1 MSDFIPPY
9 PPRLTKPPSAWRRV
23 TLARRNFLAMWEER
37 AFEFEF
43 SATRVFMR
51 KTFVCN
57 NPESVQFAFSQKNAS
72 FERKAPQMR
81 YALEPLIGDGLFIS
95 DGETWRKRRRIV
107 APIVHVSRLAKFAPI
122 MVEAAQEVQDRW
134 AKSEGSTVDM
144 LVESAT
150 LTAEIICRTLFGR
163 KLGRDY
169 ARQIV
174 DGFSEYQRV
183 IGQTDLLSLL
193 GLPDWIPRWYS
204 RAIDNSVRSIQDVLS
219 QVIESARA
227 QAGADDSSVI
237 SQLLNARDVET
248 GEPLDPEALRNE
260 IAVLFMAGHETTA
273 NSLTWVWYL
282 LSQAPA
288 VEAKLHAELDSV
300 LGGRPPT
307 LADVP
312 KLVYARAIFDEAL
325 RLYPPVPILPREAVR
340 EEYFRN
346 VRIPKGSLIFVV
358 PWLLHRHKK
367 LWDKPDH
374 FIPERFLP
382 ENSGSISKFAYIPF
396 SIGPRICAGMSFGL
410 TEAILCLATLAQ
422 KFKLRLQPGYVVNPV
437 CRLTLRPEGGMPMTI
452 LARTEFAGAVSNPA
466 ALTTGCPAHHG

>member
-1 MSDFIPPY
+1 M
-9 PPRLTKPPSAWRRV
+9 
-23 TLARRNFLAMWEER
+23 LARKNFLAMWEEDT
-37 AFEFEF
+37 FELEF
-43 SATRVFMR
+43 SGAQIFMR
-51 KTFVCN
+51 QTFLCN
-57 NPESVQFAFSQKNAS
+57 SPDSVQFVFSQKNSS

-81 YALEPLIGDGLFIS
+81 FALAPLLGDGLFVS

-122 MVEAAQEVQDRW
+122 MVEAAVEVQDRW
-134 AKSEGSTVDM
+134 AKAEGATVDI

-150 LTAEIICRTLFGR
+150 LTAELFCR
-163 KLGRDY
+163 KLGHDY
-169 ARQIV
+169 AHQIV

-183 IGQTDLLSLL
+183 IGQIDLPSLL
-193 GLPDWIPRWYS
+193 GLPDWFPRWQN
-204 RAIDNSVRSIQDVLS
+204 RAIHKSVKSIHGVLS
-219 QVIESARA
+219 KVIESSRA
-227 QAGADDSSVI
+227 QSGDDSSVI
-237 SQLLNARDVET
+237 SQLLNARDEET

-260 IAVLFMAGHETTA
+260 TAVLFMAGHETTA

-282 LSQAPA
+282 LSQVPA
-288 VEAKLHAELDSV
+288 VEARLHAELDSV
-300 LGGRPPT
+300 LGGRSPT

-312 KLVYARAIFDEAL
+312 KLVYTRAIFDEAL
-325 RLYPPVPILPREAVR
+325 RLYPPVPILPREAVH
-340 EEYFRN
+340 EEMYRN

-452 LARTEFAGAVSNPA
+452 LARTDFADAVSNPA

>member
-1 MSDFIPPY
+1 M
-9 PPRLTKPPSAWRRV
+9 
-23 TLARRNFLAMWEER
+23 LARKNFLAMWEEDT
-37 AFEFEF
+37 FELEF
-43 SATRVFMR
+43 SGAQIFMR
-51 KTFVCN
+51 QTFLCN
-57 NPESVQFAFSQKNAS
+57 SPDSVQFVFSQKNSS

-81 YALEPLIGDGLFIS
+81 FALAPLLGDGLFVS

-122 MVEAAQEVQDRW
+122 MVE
-134 AKSEGSTVDM
+134 
-144 LVESAT
+144 SAT
-150 LTAEIICRTLFGR
+150 LTAEVICRTLFGR

-169 ARQIV
+169 AHQIV

-183 IGQTDLLSLL
+183 IGQIDLPSLL
-193 GLPDWIPRWYS
+193 GLPDWFPRWQN
-204 RAIDNSVRSIQDVLS
+204 RAIHKSVKSIHGVLS
-219 QVIESARA
+219 KVIESSRA
-227 QAGADDSSVI
+227 QSGDDSSVI
-237 SQLLNARDVET
+237 SQLLNARDEET
-248 GEPLDPEALRNE
+248 GEPLEPEALRNE
-260 IAVLFMAGHETTA
+260 TAVLFMAGHETTA

-282 LSQAPA
+282 LSQAPT

-307 LADVP
+307 LADVA
-312 KLVYARAIFDEAL
+312 KLVYTRAIFEEAL

-340 EEYFRN
+340 EEFYKG

-422 KFKLRLQPGYVVNPV
+422 KFKLRLKPGHVVNPV

-452 LARTEFAGAVSNPA
+452 HARTEFAGAAASPA
-466 ALTTGCPAHHG
+466 SAAAGCPVHHG

>member
-1 MSDFIPPY
+1 MFRGWQNS
-9 PPRLTKPPSAWRRV
+9 RRS
-23 TLARRNFLAMWEER
+23 W
-37 AFEFEF
+37 
-43 SATRVFMR
+43 S
-51 KTFVCN
+51 
-57 NPESVQFAFSQKNAS
+57 
-72 FERKAPQMR
+72 
-81 YALEPLIGDGLFIS
+81 
-95 DGETWRKRRRIV
+95 RRRRRCKTV
-107 APIVHVSRLAKFAPI
+107 GRSRK
-122 MVEAAQEVQDRW
+122 VRR
-134 AKSEGSTVDM
+134 STCWSK
-144 LVESAT
+144 SAT

-183 IGQTDLLSLL
+183 IGQIDLLSLL

-204 RAIDNSVRSIQDVLS
+204 RAIDKSVKSIQGVLN

-340 EEYFRN
+340 EE
-346 VRIPKGSLIFVV
+346 ILQ
-358 PWLLHRHKK
+358 
-367 LWDKPDH
+367 
-374 FIPERFLP
+374 ER
-382 ENSGSISKFAYIPF
+382 AHTQ
-396 SIGPRICAGMSFGL
+396 R
-410 TEAILCLATLAQ
+410 LADI
-422 KFKLRLQPGYVVNPV
+422 R
-437 CRLTLRPEGGMPMTI
+437 
-452 LARTEFAGAVSNPA
+452 GAVAAAPA
-466 ALTTGCPAHHG
+466 QEALGQAGSFHSGTVSAGEFRLRSRNSPISRSASGRAFAPACRSD

>member
-1 MSDFIPPY
+1 LSDFIPPY
-9 PPRLTKPPSAWRRV
+9 PPRLTEPPSTWRRLM
-23 TLARRNFLAMWEER
+23 LARRNFLAMWEEGT
-37 AFEFEF
+37 FELEF
-43 SATRVFMR
+43 SPAQIFMR
-51 KTFVCN
+51 QTFLCN
-57 NPESVQFAFSQKNAS
+57 SPDSVQFALSQKNSS

-81 YALEPLIGDGLFIS
+81 HALEPLLGDGLFIS
-95 DGETWRKRRRIV
+95 DGETWRKRRRVV

-122 MVEAAQEVQDRW
+122 MVEAAEEVQGRW
-134 AKSEGSTVDM
+134 TKSEGATVDV

-150 LTAEIICRTLFGR
+150 LTAEVICRTLFGR

-169 ARQIV
+169 AHQIV

-183 IGQTDLLSLL
+183 IGSIDLISLL

-204 RAIDNSVRSIQDVLS
+204 RAVHKSVKSIQGVLT
-219 QVIESARA
+219 QVIESTRA

-237 SQLLNARDVET
+237 SQLLNARDEET

-260 IAVLFMAGHETTA
+260 TAVLFMAGHETTA

-282 LSQAPA
+282 LSQVPA

-300 LGGRPPT
+300 LGGRSPT

-312 KLVYARAIFDEAL
+312 KLVYTRAIFDEAL

-340 EEYFRN
+340 EEFYKN

-367 LWDKPDH
+367 LWDKPDA

-422 KFKLRLQPGYVVNPV
+422 EFTLRLQPGYVVNPI

-452 LARTEFAGAVSNPA
+452 HARTQFAGAAASPA
-466 ALTTGCPAHHG
+466 APATGCPVHHG

>member
-9 PPRLTKPPSAWRRV
+9 PPRLTKPPSTWRRLM
-23 TLARRNFLAMWEER
+23 LARKNFLAMWEEDT
-37 AFEFEF
+37 FEIEF
-43 SATRVFMR
+43 SPAQIFMR
-51 KTFVCN
+51 QTFLCN
-57 NPESVQFAFSQKNAS
+57 SPDSVQFAFSQKNSS

-81 YALEPLIGDGLFIS
+81 HALEPLLGDGLFIS
-95 DGETWRKRRRIV
+95 DGETWRKRRRVV

-122 MVEAAQEVQDRW
+122 MVEAAEEVQDRW
-134 AKSEGSTVDM
+134 TKSEGATVDV

-150 LTAEIICRTLFGR
+150 LTAEVICRTLFGR
-163 KLGRDY
+163 KLGHDY

-183 IGQTDLLSLL
+183 IGSIDLISLL

-204 RAIDNSVRSIQDVLS
+204 RAVHKSVKSIQGVLTK
-219 QVIESARA
+219 VIESSRA

-237 SQLLNARDVET
+237 SQLLNARDEET

-260 IAVLFMAGHETTA
+260 TAVLFMAGHETTA

-288 VEAKLHAELDSV
+288 VEARLHAELDSV
-300 LGGRPPT
+300 LGGHSPT

-312 KLVYARAIFDEAL
+312 KLVYTRAIFDEAL

-340 EEYFRN
+340 EEMYRN

-367 LWDKPDH
+367 LWDKPDA

-452 LARTEFAGAVSNPA
+452 HARTEFAAAAVSPA
-466 ALTTGCPAHHG
+466 SPATGCPVHHG